1 MARSGERPGAIAVVG
16 ISSGDM
22 CGVRDHAEL
31 LARELE
37 REHVACEL
45 RWLRRRERSLRGS
58 RAEIRAWTRQLAE
71 ELAESRPQ
79 AILLHYSVFS
89 YSYKGVPLFVRPTL
103 AALRASRVP
112 VLAFMHELAY
122 PLGRGGLRGRVWALS
137 QRAVLREVVDA
148 SAALIVTADF
158 RSSWLASRRWLPRR
172 RLLVAPVFPTIPAP
186 RAVPAVAREQA
197 LVGLFGYAHES
208 TAVTLV
214 LEAMRELR
222 ERGMRVRLSLLGAP
236 GRSSAAGEA
245 WAAAARAADVAE
257 LLSFS
262 GPLPAQELSDA
273 LARCD
278 VLVFA
283 DVSGP
288 SSRKTTLAAALA
300 SGVPLVAI
308 DGPRTWQ
315 ELVRCHAAAVVEPT
329 SAALSGAVAELL
341 ADETQRRALG
351 TRGRSF
357 AEREMAVAGS
367 ARAVRTLLGET
378 LSARCA

>member
-1 MARSGERPGAIAVVG
+1 MASSEDRPGAIAVVG
-16 ISSGDM
+16 ISLSGT

-37 REHVACEL
+37 REHVACEFY
-45 RWLRRRERSLRGS
+45 WLRRHERSLRGARS
-58 RAEIRAWTRQLAE
+58 EILAWTGRLAE
-71 ELAESRPQ
+71 ELVEGRPQ

-103 AALRASRVP
+103 AALRAPGVP

-122 PLGRGGLRGRVWALS
+122 PFGCGGPRGRVWALS
-137 QRAVLREVVDA
+137 QRAVLREVIGA
-148 SAALIVTADF
+148 SAALVVTADF
-158 RSSWLASRRWLPRR
+158 RASWLASRRWLPRR
-172 RLLVAPVFPTIPAP
+172 RLVVAPVFPTIPAP
-186 RAVPAVAREQA
+186 RAVPAVARDGA
-197 LVGLFGYAHES
+197 LVGVFGYAHES
-208 TAVTLV
+208 AAVTLV

-222 ERGMRVRLSLLGAP
+222 ARGVRVRLSLLGAP

-245 WAAAARAADVAE
+245 WSAAARAGDVAD

-262 GPLPAQELSDA
+262 GRLPAQELSDA

-283 DVSGP
+283 DTAGP

-315 ELVRCHAAAVVEPT
+315 ELVRCRAAEVVEPT
-329 SAALSGAVAELL
+329 SVALADTVAELL

-351 TRGRSF
+351 ARGRSL
-357 AEREMAVAGS
+357 AEREMAVASS